1 MTNSDRTAQAKFRRD
16 AIAVMTNHSELV
28 SMRLDRTEETVSRSA
43 DSIDQLVEVVKAQSH
58 NIDRLERGIS
68 QMVAESVAQRET
80 VNNLIKLATAL
91 VNQRAS

>member
-1 MTNSDRTAQAKFRRD
+1 MTSRNPEAEFRRR
-16 AIAVMTNHSELV
+16 AIDLITNDGEAVRL
-28 SMRLDRTEETVSRSA
+28 RLDKTEQTVARSA
-43 DSIDQLVEVVKAQSH
+43 DSIDQLVVAVNAQSV

-68 QMVAESVAQRET
+68 QMVAEMASQRET